1 LRVGF
6 RSNGM
11 LTAIQFDDEMSIR
24 AKEVDNKPVDGE
36 LSSEFTAAEPAV
48 TQTKP
53 QRSFCIRLIAA

>member
-1 LRVGF
+1 
-6 RSNGM
+6 M